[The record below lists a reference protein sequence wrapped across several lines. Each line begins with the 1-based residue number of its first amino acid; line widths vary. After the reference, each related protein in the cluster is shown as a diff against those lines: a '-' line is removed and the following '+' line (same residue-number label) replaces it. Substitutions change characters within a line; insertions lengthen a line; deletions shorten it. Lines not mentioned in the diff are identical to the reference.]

1 LAPARKLFAGRAY
14 DTRNDVSGKPAVRL
28 ADLHADLADC
38 AVATEPGALST
49 PDGLYVALSCRALDA
64 SRSRL
69 VLLRLSRGHW
79 RYVGTT
85 LDAKLSRAAGSEKTM
100 TAAELYSSGT
110 KAFLIATRVSSHD
123 VYSGCSV
130 FTLDLRTGT
139 VATKAGKPRAVLE
152 VKGKPPFRGAC
163 GYDPAATRS
172 GVLLSQLAVNLSA
185 LGIERLETT
194 VAHDAFDLLGF
205 LYYLRYL
212 GEPGSVANGKSL
224 LNSKGCISCHS
235 VGGQGGTVGPDFRN
249 IQRYSA
255 PLYLVQA
262 MWNHGPS
269 MLDQIN
275 KGKTKYPVLTG
286 QDIVDISSYL
296 RQVSTANVEVRL
308 SVGNPK
314 RGRELFG
321 QKHCSNCHVGE
332 GKRKRIEA
340 GLIKIDLKKGV
351 TEVASAM
358 WNHGQAMLEY
368 MKRESIDWPQFSG
381 NEMADIIAYI
391 YFLGFEDKEGN
402 SQRGGELFGEKGC
415 SSCHKP
421 GGQGKG
427 PDLQSAKGINS
438 PIKMIQLMWNHAAQM
453 EDMLLTQ
460 NKRWPQLTTWEM
472 RDLYTYL
479 RKAGKN

>member
-1 LAPARKLFAGRAY
+1 MRIHAMAAMSATLLAGLVQAQEFELPTDPLNGRITFEEKKCITCHAVGGFGGTAG
-14 DTRNDVSGKPAVRL
+14 P
-28 ADLHADLADC
+28 DL
-38 AVATEPGALST
+38 
-49 PDGLYVALSCRALDA
+49 
-64 SRSRL
+64 
-69 VLLRLSRGHW
+69 
-79 RYVGTT
+79 
-85 LDAKLSRAAGSEKTM
+85 
-100 TAAELYSSGT
+100 
-110 KAFLIATRVSSHD
+110 SHD
-123 VYSGCSV
+123 QYFG
-130 FTLDLRTGT
+130 
-139 VATKAGKPRAVLE
+139 
-152 VKGKPPFRGAC
+152 
-163 GYDPAATRS
+163 
-172 GVLLSQLAVNLSA
+172 SA
-185 LGIERLETT
+185 LELASIIWNHTPEMNRKFRQLRMDRPTLTE
-194 VAHDAFDLLGF
+194 AEMLDLLGF

-402 SQRGGELFGEKGC
+402 SQRGGELFSEKGC